1 MRKVFLLLSFLCV
14 CSSAFAGFRIPD
26 LTSCNTIDTDSNG
39 VLACGTDET
48 STGGVGN
55 TFTEWD
61 FLTSGSIV
69 ADSSVGV
76 ATIISTTGTILFTVT
91 SGTDT
96 VSIDVNGNFADDDLS
111 DNAST
116 ELTDTASILYETEL
130 DSESELEAQLTD
142 VTNVF
147 TNNDGALDDDDLT
160 DNAST
165 ELTDTASILY
175 ETELDSESELEA
187 QLTDVTN
194 VFTNNDG
201 ALDDDDLTD
210 NASTELTDTADILYE
225 TELDTIS
232 ELNTQITD
240 ATLCQSDGTNCPS
253 FSSGD
258 ITIIGD
264 CTTGDCFAAG
274 GAGSK
279 LFSTTGV
286 LTLGG
291 VDGTNNENLHFD
303 FESDAD
309 RVTINTTSGV
319 GAIIIDTTAGVSA
332 ISYTEGA
339 TADPCGDS
347 VMFPTGTQFYNS
359 TSNYF
364 CYCDGSN
371 NDIKMNDNSTA
382 CF

>member
-111 DNAST
+111 
-116 ELTDTASILYETEL
+116 
-130 DSESELEAQLTD
+130 
-142 VTNVF
+142 
-147 TNNDGALDDDDLT
+147 